1 MVRNGRV
8 VEGDRVLEAD
18 VGVSGGVIAALEP
31 GLGPGDAEVDAAG
44 RYVMPGGV
52 DSHVHLGQVSS
63 QGDLTADDFWTG
75 SRSAAHGGTTT
86 IVPFAAQH
94 RGMSV
99 SDVLGDAL
107 VRAQQ
112 QATIDYGFHVIV
124 TDWEIAESEMRQAA
138 EAGVVGVKVY
148 LTYDRL
154 KLDPSQVS
162 AVMASARQ
170 LGLTVMV
177 HAEHDGL
184 VSQGREEAIAAGRL
198 GASSHASSHSR
209 LAEVA
214 GVSAVID
221 LAEETTVALYL
232 AHILTPEAVALATA
246 ARARGL
252 AVTVETCPHYLI
264 LDESLLEQPMEIAA
278 PFMSSP
284 PVRGPSERE
293 ELLAQL
299 ARGEIDV
306 VASDHS
312 PYTMEQKLPAGATTP
327 FTDVANG
334 LPGVEL
340 RLSLLFS
347 AAVAT
352 GSLSINDFVR
362 LVSTN
367 PAKACGL
374 FPRKGSLSPG
384 ADADLVVW
392 GEDTRAVTYDN
403 LHDAVGYTPFE
414 GMELTGWP
422 EVVVSRGEVLV
433 ASGVDATSQG
443 RGSFVARTTPAG
455 SRGH

>member
-18 VGVSGGVIAALEP
+18 VGVSGGVIAALER
-31 GLGPGDAEVDAAG
+31 GLGPGEAEVDAAG

-107 VRAQQ
+107 TRAQQ

-154 KLDPSQVS
+154 KLDPSQVL

-177 HAEHDGL
+177 HAEHDGF

-221 LAEETTVALYL
+221 LAEEAAVALYL
-232 AHILTPEAVALATA
+232 AHISTPEAVALATA

-312 PYTMEQKLPAGATTP
+312 PYTMEQKLPDGATTP

-422 EVVVSRGEVLV
+422 EVVVSRGEMLV

-443 RGSFVARTTPAG
+443 RGSFVARATPAG